1 MSTATDYA
9 VESSEF
15 TASYKPS
22 DITGN
27 YKGTMVVIC
36 IDPRVN
42 SFVNSVLP
50 YTVVA
55 RNAGGL
61 SKSAV
66 RDIVVSQE
74 IGVRDVAVI
83 HHTDCGMTHFSSES
97 LRQKIKQDNPD
108 DSVVAKLVDEMD
120 FDHIE
125 DLEVSVK
132 SDVKYLKEHALVKKE
147 TKITGW
153 IYDIKTGKITRVD

>member
-1 MSTATDYA
+1 
-9 VESSEF
+9 
-15 TASYKPS
+15 
-22 DITGN
+22 
-27 YKGTMVVIC
+27 
-36 IDPRVN
+36 
-42 SFVNSVLP
+42 
-50 YTVVA
+50 
-55 RNAGGL
+55 
-61 SKSAV
+61 
-66 RDIVVSQE
+66 VSQE

-125 DLEVSVK
+125 DLEASVK
-132 SDVKYLKEHALVKKE
+132 SDVKYLREHALVKKE

-153 IYDIKTGKITRVD
+153 IYDIKTGKVCCPAIFPLYIA